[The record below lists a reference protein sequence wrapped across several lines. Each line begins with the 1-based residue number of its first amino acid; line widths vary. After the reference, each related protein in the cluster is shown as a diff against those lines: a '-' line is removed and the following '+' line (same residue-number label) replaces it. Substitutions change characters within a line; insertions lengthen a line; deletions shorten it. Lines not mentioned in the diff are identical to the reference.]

1 MSSIERLPLLP
12 LDDTVVLPGMAVP
25 VELTDAEARV
35 AVDAATDE
43 PGPTRVLLA
52 PRLDGRYGGIGTIA
66 VVEQVGRLPGG
77 QPGALVRGLSRAR
90 IGAGTTGP
98 AGALWVE
105 VTALPDEGLG
115 ERAQELA
122 RDYKSLVVSVLQ
134 QRGAWQ
140 LIDGVQRLT
149 DPSAVADTAG
159 YASSLGAE
167 QKLTLLETTD
177 LVRRLEL
184 AIGWAR
190 EHLGE
195 LDVAE
200 SIRKDVQEG

>member
-1 MSSIERLPLLP
+1 MSSTERLPLLP

-35 AVDAATDE
+35 AVDAATAE

-52 PRLDGRYGGIGTIA
+52 PRLDGRYAGIGTVA
-66 VVEQVGRLPGG
+66 VLDQVGRLPGG

-98 AGALWVE
+98 GGALWVE
-105 VTALPDEGLG
+105 VTPLPDEGLG

-122 RDYKSLVVSVLQ
+122 RDYQSLAGSVLQ
-134 QRGAWQ
+134 QPAAWKFS
-140 LIDGVQRLT
+140 DGVQRLS
-149 DPSAVADTAG
+149 DPAEIADTAG
-159 YASSLGAE
+159 YAAYLTAE

-177 LVRRLEL
+177 V
-184 AIGWAR
+184 
-190 EHLGE
+190 
-195 LDVAE
+195 
-200 SIRKDVQEG
+200 